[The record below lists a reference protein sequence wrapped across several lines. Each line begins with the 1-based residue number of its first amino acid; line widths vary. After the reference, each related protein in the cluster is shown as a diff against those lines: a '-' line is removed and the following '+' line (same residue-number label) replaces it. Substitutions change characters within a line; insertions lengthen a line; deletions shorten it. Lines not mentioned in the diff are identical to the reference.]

1 MINYQLIRILTYLIR
16 SRDTLVYKLL
26 KLDLLLPIATVSVEW
41 VFLTMNLI
49 KTDIRNN
56 MGDKW
61 MNDYLITFIEKKIF
75 NTMDNERIMQKFQN
89 MKSRREKISSLT

>member
-89 MKSRREKISSLT
+89 MKSRREKNLSLT